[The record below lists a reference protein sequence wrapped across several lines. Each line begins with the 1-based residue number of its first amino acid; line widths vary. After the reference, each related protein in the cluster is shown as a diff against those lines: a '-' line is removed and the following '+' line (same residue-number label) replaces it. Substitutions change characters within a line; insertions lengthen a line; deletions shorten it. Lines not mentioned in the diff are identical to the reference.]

1 MKAVR
6 RSPAA
11 ALPARRLRIETMK
24 KVQTSIAIVLIAIS
38 VHPVWAWS
46 AKVTH
51 ITDGD
56 TLWVQPGE
64 GGKPVKIR
72 VDGIDA
78 PEICQAG
85 GQAARVA
92 LANRVAGRT
101 VAVSTRRLDDYGRTV
116 AAIDLDGEDIAGW
129 MVSQGH
135 AWSYRY
141 RRDGGPYLALQL
153 QAQSARRGLFADPAA
168 LPPRVFR
175 KRHGSCHP

>member
-1 MKAVR
+1 
-6 RSPAA
+6 
-11 ALPARRLRIETMK
+11 MK
-24 KVQTSIAIVLIAIS
+24 KGWITIAIVLIAVS
-38 VHPVWAWS
+38 ALPAWAWS
-46 AKVTH
+46 GKVTY

-56 TLWVQPGE
+56 TLWVQPGQ

-72 VDGIDA
+72 VNGIDA

-85 GQAARVA
+85 GQAARAA
-92 LANRVAGRT
+92 LVRRVAGQT
-101 VAVSTRRLDDYGRTV
+101 VTLSTRRHDDYGRTV
-116 AAIDLDGEDIAGW
+116 ATIHLDGEDIAGW
-129 MVSQGH
+129 MVSQGQ

-141 RRDGGPYLALQL
+141 GRDGGYYLALQL